1 MCVSLWPQ
9 LRLSADSEEE
19 LIEKYRQVYLE
30 MYVWDEHGNKR
41 TFTGW
46 DGDCYQFGAH
56 AFDHAFSE
64 TSKGYRT
71 GGLHDRFSRKR
82 ARRILWIREV
92 LKASAGTI
100 QRYSQTRRTD
110 RGRQTRRRTLVVIE
124 ERYVVVFDD
133 PRSVGK
139 AYQFVTAFPADANYL
154 ANLKRGSFLAE
165 TKRGTR

>member
-1 MCVSLWPQ
+1 MCASLWPQ

-30 MYVWDEHGNKR
+30 MYVWDEHGNKH

-46 DGDCYQFGAH
+46 DGACYQFGVH

-71 GGLHDRFSRKR
+71 DGLHDRFSRKR

-92 LKASAGTI
+92 LKASARTI
-100 QRYSQTRRTD
+100 QRYS
-110 RGRQTRRRTLVVIE
+110 
-124 ERYVVVFDD
+124 
-133 PRSVGK
+133 
-139 AYQFVTAFPADANYL
+139 
-154 ANLKRGSFLAE
+154 
-165 TKRGTR
+165 